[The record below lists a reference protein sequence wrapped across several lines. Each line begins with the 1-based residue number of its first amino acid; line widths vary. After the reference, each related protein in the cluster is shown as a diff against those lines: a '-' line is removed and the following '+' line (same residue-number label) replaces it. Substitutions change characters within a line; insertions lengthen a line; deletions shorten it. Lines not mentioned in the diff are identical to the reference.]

1 MLSLHKSHRS
11 FSGIVHIGCD
21 EVFHLATCS
30 ECASRLRRLN
40 SASSSKKRAA
50 SSVAALASGAAAD
63 SVRRRTGEAALHVFH
78 LMNMNR
84 LCSKTC
90 GVDEKQNLA
99 GGINYF
105 S

>member
-50 SSVAALASGAAAD
+50 SSVAAFASGAAAD
-63 SVRRRTGEAALHVFH
+63 SVRRRTGAAALF
-78 LMNMNR
+78 
-84 LCSKTC
+84 
-90 GVDEKQNLA
+90 
-99 GGINYF
+99 F
-105 S
+105 F